1 MRNNVLNKDKI
12 EDIMVQ
18 GIKICLVKN
27 SIVTYLECRLGWDER
42 ETSLIMCS
50 IHYYAYID
58 AGLNTAADDFI
69 KTVASPKGS
78 HYSHEILQSLR

>member
-1 MRNNVLNKDKI
+1 MKVISLPCK
-12 EDIMVQ
+12 
-18 GIKICLVKN
+18 
-27 SIVTYLECRLGWDER
+27 CRLGWDER

-50 IHYYAYID
+50 IHYNAYID

-78 HYSHEILQSLR
+78 HYSHEILESLR